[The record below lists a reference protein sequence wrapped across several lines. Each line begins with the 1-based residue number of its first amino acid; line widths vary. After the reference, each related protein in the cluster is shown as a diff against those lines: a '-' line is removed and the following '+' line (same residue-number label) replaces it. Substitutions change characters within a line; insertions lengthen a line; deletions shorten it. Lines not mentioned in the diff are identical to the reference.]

1 MEEIKTPTLEKIKA
15 IQRESELFGK
25 FLDWLL
31 QRYTVFDRKQ
41 VRDYE
46 QEN

>member
-31 QRYTVFDRKQ
+31 QQNNIRIPLPQYQ
-41 VRDYE
+41 
-46 QEN
+46 

>member
-31 QRYTVFDRKQ
+31 QHSV
-41 VRDYE
+41 VCG
-46 QEN
+46 

>member
-25 FLDWLL
+25 FFRLAASKIYCL
-31 QRYTVFDRKQ
+31 
-41 VRDYE
+41 
-46 QEN
+46 

>member
-31 QRYTVFDRKQ
+31 QQNNIRIPLLQ
-41 VRDYE
+41 H
-46 QEN
+46 Q